1 MMTALKECLIIESEA
16 IRNASENLVSAEVE
30 KVLGFLQNCFKNK
43 SKLIITGVGKS
54 GLVARKIS
62 ATFTS
67 LGLISLYL
75 NPLDALHGDLGVLES
90 NDLVMLISYSGETSE
105 LVELIPHIKN
115 RNVKIFSLL
124 GKKSSTISNSSD
136 AVLDGSVNKEVCPL
150 NLAPTASTAVAMAI
164 GDALAAIFTM
174 RNNISQ
180 TDFVRNHPSGL
191 LGKKITLKSSSLM
204 IPIKKIPK
212 INPQQTFFE
221 IVESI
226 TNGGYGIG
234 WLSSEEDA
242 NKIIGIVTDGDIRR
256 SLKRINI
263 DGNFKIHAKEIM
275 TTNPISIDENLL
287 AIEALKLMESNDKG
301 KSISSLAVL
310 DKDKNILGMI
320 RSHEII
326 KSGLKI

>member
-191 LGKKITLKSSSLM
+191 LGKKNNT
-204 IPIKKIPK
+204 
-212 INPQQTFFE
+212 
-221 IVESI
+221 
-226 TNGGYGIG
+226 
-234 WLSSEEDA
+234 
-242 NKIIGIVTDGDIRR
+242 KII
-256 SLKRINI
+256 
-263 DGNFKIHAKEIM
+263 F
-275 TTNPISIDENLL
+275 TNDTYQ
-287 AIEALKLMESNDKG
+287 
-301 KSISSLAVL
+301 
-310 DKDKNILGMI
+310 KDT
-320 RSHEII
+320 
-326 KSGLKI
+326 